1 MSGNQMVTEYSVF
14 PTGCDID
21 SPDAFYFAIKVVY
34 RGKGLWA
41 VKNTSSVLS
50 NITGKWDYE
59 PQPSS
64 RDEAFLN
71 EFRWDL
77 DEALAKTHSLVNDH
91 KVNGGTF
98 AEWEAK
104 HSAAKATKTPTEDPK

>member
-1 MSGNQMVTEYSVF
+1 MSGNQMVTEYSVL

-21 SPDAFYFAIKVVY
+21 SPDALYFVIRIVY

-41 VKNTSSVLS
+41 VKNTGSVLS

-64 RDEAFLN
+64 RDKAFID

-77 DEALAKTHSLVNDH
+77 DEALAQVHLIINDH
-91 KVNGGTF
+91 KINGNTF
-98 AEWEAK
+98 AELEAK
-104 HSAAKATKTPTEDPK
+104 HAARAADISSKDTK